1 MDLSGERK
9 IQATR
14 ETVFAAL
21 NDPDILRQAIPGCES
36 LEKTADNAFDAMVT
50 LKIGPVKAK
59 FKGAVT
65 LDDLNPPESYTLA
78 GEGKGGA
85 AGFASGKAEV
95 KLEEEADGT
104 LLKYDVHANLGG
116 KIAQLGSRL
125 VQGTANKLSAEFFA
139 KFAELVEGDAA
150 TAPAGTAEQPAEAA
164 GGTAAVTPPPPAE
177 TKDAPDTGAAPK
189 AADAPATTP
198 PPSPTSPSPTSPS
211 PTPSQPATASQ
222 SAATAAPTGS
232 GTPGWLWWSV
242 GGIALVV
249 VLAFALL

>member
-9 IQATR
+9 IQASR

-36 LEKTADNAFDAMVT
+36 LEKTADNAFDAVVT
-50 LKIGPVKAK
+50 LKIGPVKAN

-65 LDDLNPPESYTLA
+65 LDDLNPPAGYTLA

-125 VQGTANKLSAEFFA
+125 VQGTANKLSAEFFS
-139 KFAELVEGDAA
+139 KFAALVEGDTAA
-150 TAPAGTAEQPAEAA
+150 AGTGPAGPSPEAAPIQPAAA
-164 GGTAAVTPPPPAE
+164 DSAAAVTPAPSVTAE
-177 TKDAPDTGAAPK
+177 EATK
-189 AADAPATTP
+189 AA
-198 PPSPTSPSPTSPS
+198 
-211 PTPSQPATASQ
+211 SQPAASSAPSP
-222 SAATAAPTGS
+222 SAAAPASG
-232 GTPGWLWWSV
+232 GTPGWLWWAV